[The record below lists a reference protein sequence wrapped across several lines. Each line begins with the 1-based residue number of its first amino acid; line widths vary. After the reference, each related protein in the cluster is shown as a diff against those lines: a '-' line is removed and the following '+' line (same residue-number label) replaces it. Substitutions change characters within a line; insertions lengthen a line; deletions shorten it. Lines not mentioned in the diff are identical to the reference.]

1 MRYRAAHRT
10 VHPAPGRAVLAGVCI
25 LALALACQRG
35 EATTHADSSTSA
47 VASSPATTSPT
58 ATAHATLASASPGS
72 ATTTSA
78 ATDGIATDTI
88 KTCPLAP
95 LTDAVAHASS
105 IAKQAKT
112 DHLLVTD
119 QEYGGWKMF
128 HVYCYR
134 CHGFDAIGGTFA
146 PDLRHSVSKQ
156 GTVTPAVF
164 VTTVLYG
171 RLDKGMPSWRVLLD
185 CDNVT
190 DIWAYLAARS
200 NGRLAPG
207 RPHTAGSKS

>member
-1 MRYRAAHRT
+1 MRHRVQHPGSRPAIVRAM
-10 VHPAPGRAVLAGVCI
+10 VAGVSI
-25 LALALACQRG
+25 AVLALACQPG
-35 EATTHADSSTSA
+35 GATTHADSSASA
-47 VASSPATTSPT
+47 AASSSATSP
-58 ATAHATLASASPGS
+58 APARAAHAAVGS
-72 ATTTSA
+72 AAPSSTSSTA
-78 ATDGIATDTI
+78 NDGVATDTT

-105 IAKQAKT
+105 ITPHAKT

-146 PDLRHSVSKQ
+146 PDLRHSVSAQ
-156 GTVTPAVF
+156 GSVTPAVF
-164 VTTVLYG
+164 VSTVLYG

-200 NGRLAPG
+200 NGRLAAG
-207 RPHTAGSKS
+207 RPHTAGNKS